1 VREHPV
7 RVLIVDDEPQIRRF
21 LRTSLSAHGYQVL
34 EASGGQEALVR
45 LATEPPDVVLLDLG
59 LPDLDGLDVTHRIR
73 EWSQVPIIVLSVRG
87 QEGDKIAAL
96 DGGADDYVTKPFG
109 LGELLARIRAAL
121 RHRLQ
126 SQVDAPV
133 FQSGGLRVDLAR
145 RVVTVDGGEVKL
157 TPKEYELLRVLVIHA
172 GKVLTHQ
179 HLLRE
184 VWGPVAV
191 EATQYLRVYIGQLRQ
206 KLEADPAQ
214 PRYLLTEPGVGYRL
228 RLVEDT

>member
-228 RLVEDT
+228 RLVEDP